1 MSSEIHRSSVAAQAP
16 DHGLIG
22 RLVGRLGVQGLLT
35 DASDK
40 APFEASARHGRGVA
54 RAVVR
59 PASTEELAWVVQ
71 ELVGADAS
79 FVVQGAATGLVGA
92 ATPSDR
98 GTQWVVSTQRL
109 RNRLEI
115 DPVNRSAIVA
125 AGYRLSDVNRAAAE
139 HGLTFPIDL
148 GADPS
153 IGGMVATNTGGSRL
167 IRYGGVRENVLAV
180 AGVLAN
186 PPGARVGSTHG
197 LRKNNIGL
205 DWTQLMTGTFGAFGV
220 VTHATLKLHPVQRQT
235 ATALAAVESAEMAME
250 LLCSFEGALGEFV
263 SAFEGMSGNA
273 LNAAVKHLP
282 SVAPPFQNAPPY
294 AVLLEVSSAVS
305 KAAGLDLE
313 SILLGWLEA
322 QVERAMILDA
332 VVDKPERLWRIR
344 HAISESVQAL
354 GKLVAFDVA
363 VSRSRFAAF
372 RARAIE
378 LIAAEVASAL
388 VCDFG
393 HLGDGGMHLNIV
405 VPPGT
410 RVDAIAELRAK
421 LYQAVVEEF
430 DGSFSAEHGIGPYN
444 QAFYRRFT
452 DQPTRALAGAL
463 HVQLDPYGQ
472 LGNVRLD

>member
-1 MSSEIHRSSVAAQAP
+1 MNMETHLPSDAQAP

-22 RLVGRLGVQGLLT
+22 RLVGHLGVQGLLT
-35 DASDK
+35 EAADK
-40 APFEASARHGRGVA
+40 APFEASARHGRGIA

-59 PASTEELAWVVQ
+59 PATAEELAWAIR

-92 ATPSDR
+92 ATPTDR
-98 GTQWVVSTQRL
+98 GTQWVLSTQRL
-109 RNRLEI
+109 RDRLEI

-139 HGLTFPIDL
+139 HGLSFPVDL

-153 IGGMVATNTGGSRL
+153 IGGMVATNTGGTRL

-180 AGVLAN
+180 AGVLAH
-186 PPGARVGSTHG
+186 PPGARVGSTRG
-197 LRKNNIGL
+197 LRKNNTGL

-220 VTHATLKLHPVQRQT
+220 VTHATLKLHPVQRQS
-235 ATALAAVESAEMAME
+235 ATALVAVESAAVAMA
-250 LLCSFEGALGEFV
+250 LLRSLEDSLGEFV
-263 SAFEGMSGNA
+263 SAFEGLSGNA
-273 LNAAVKHLP
+273 LAAAVKHLP
-282 SVAPPFQNAPPY
+282 SVSAPFSVAPPY

-313 SILLGWLEA
+313 SILMGWLEA
-322 QVERAMILDA
+322 QLERAGILDA

-344 HAISESVQAL
+344 HALSESVQAL
-354 GKLVAFDVA
+354 GKMVAFDVS

-372 RARAIE
+372 RTRALA

-393 HLGDGGMHLNIV
+393 HLGDGGVHLNIV

-410 RVDAIAELRAK
+410 GADAIARLRSK
-421 LYQAVVEEF
+421 LYRAVVEEF

-444 QAFYRRFT
+444 QAFYQRFT
-452 DQPTRALAGAL
+452 DPPTRALAGAL
-463 HVQLDPYGQ
+463 HAQLDPRGR

>member
-1 MSSEIHRSSVAAQAP
+1 MNSETHHSSVAAQAP
-16 DHGLIG
+16 DHGLID
-22 RLVGRLGVQGLLT
+22 RLASRLGVQGLLT
-35 DASDK
+35 DAGDK
-40 APFEASARHGRGVA
+40 APFEASARHGRGIA

-59 PASTEELAWVVQ
+59 PASAEELAWVVQ

-92 ATPSDR
+92 ATPSGS
-98 GTQWVVSTQRL
+98 GTQWVLSTQRL
-109 RNRLEI
+109 RDRLEI
-115 DPVNRSAIVA
+115 DPVNRSAVVA

-153 IGGMVATNTGGSRL
+153 IGGMAATNTGGSRL
-167 IRYGGVRENVLAV
+167 IRYGGVRENVLAI

-186 PPGARVGSTHG
+186 PPGARFGSTRG
-197 LRKNNIGL
+197 LRKNNTGL

-235 ATALAAVESAEMAME
+235 AAALVAVDSAEVAME
-250 LLCSFEGALGEFV
+250 LLCSFEDALGEFV
-263 SAFEGMSGNA
+263 SAFEGMSGSA
-273 LNAAVKHLP
+273 LTAAVEHLP
-282 SVAPPFQNAPPY
+282 GVSAPFPVAPPY

-305 KAAGLDLE
+305 KASGLDLE
-313 SILLGWLEA
+313 SILMGWLET
-322 QVERAMILDA
+322 QIERPGMLDA

-354 GKLVAFDVA
+354 GKLVAFDVS

-372 RARAIE
+372 RARSVE

-393 HLGDGGMHLNIV
+393 HLGDGGVHLNIV
-405 VPPGT
+405 VAPET
-410 RVDAIAELRAK
+410 SADAIVRLRSK
-421 LYQAVVEEF
+421 LYQVVVEEF
-430 DGSFSAEHGIGPYN
+430 DGSFSAEHGVGPYN
-444 QAFYRRFT
+444 QAFYRCFT

-463 HVQLDPYGQ
+463 HAQLDPQGR